1 MWNRLV
7 MPGALVLAI
16 LAAGCAATAVP
27 DADGPLAPRPG
38 SVFPGEVRA
47 SHRWAAAFGV
57 SGRLVRVNVREGERI
72 EAGTIVAEI
81 DGAPFASSATSSEEA
96 LESAKARLAMLGN
109 YMRPE
114 DVRAFL
120 PSVVSY
126 GAADSLRSSV
136 LAAEIAQATAATRLR
151 HDRWAASATQLRA
164 SASGRVTGIRAS
176 PGDLVG
182 AGQAVV
188 EMEDDR
194 VLEIAARIPPS
205 LLSSVR
211 AGRRALIDLT
221 DEGGTVQ
228 SLHARVVRAAPREV
242 DGEPELVLIVVERSR
257 LSAGTRVRVRI
268 HEPEGRSL

>member
-1 MWNRLV
+1 MQ
-7 MPGALVLAI
+7 GALVLAI
-16 LAAGCAATAVP
+16 VAAGCAATGVTSGA
-27 DADGPLAPRPG
+27 GPVAPRSS
-38 SVFPGEVRA
+38 SVLQGEVRA

-57 SGRLVRVNVREGERI
+57 SGRLIRVNVREGERI

-81 DGAPFASSATSSEEA
+81 DGAPFETSAASSEEA
-96 LESAKARLAMLGN
+96 LESAKARLATLGN

-164 SASGRVTGIRAS
+164 SASGRVTRIRAA
-176 PGDLVG
+176 PGDPVG

-194 VLEIAARIPPS
+194 VLEIAVRIPPS

-211 AGRRALIDLT
+211 AGRRALIDFSE
-221 DEGGTVQ
+221 EGGPVR
-228 SLHARVVRAAPREV
+228 SLHARVIRAGPRDV
-242 DGEPELVLIVVERSR
+242 DGEPELVLIVVENSR
-257 LSAGTRVRVRI
+257 LSAGTRVQVRI